1 MMNLREKALKGVFWS
16 AVEKWGYQFVAI
28 LVFFLLARLLSP
40 EDFGLV
46 ALASVFI
53 SFTEIFLDQGFA
65 QAIIQRKDLEAEHL
79 DTAFWFS
86 IGVGVFLTTIV
97 LLFTAPIAQ
106 FFRAPQLV
114 SVIRWLSVSF
124 MFRALCSVQEALLRR
139 NLDFKAISMRT
150 LVGTTLGGI
159 VGIGMALMNFGVWSL
174 VAKELTFFITAC
186 ILLWRISPWRPS
198 LKFSQ
203 KHFKDL
209 FLFGINILGLRLLS
223 FFNLRGINLLI
234 GYFLGTT
241 ALGYFTLANRI
252 LSIVIEIISSTTSQV
267 TMSAFARLQDNLD
280 YLRKAFLKVTR
291 LIGFVSFPIFFML
304 SVLAQEVVM
313 ITFGSKWIG
322 SVPIIQ
328 FLAFYGLIQSVSLF
342 NGNLISAI
350 GKPSWDLA
358 IRCIDTIFSLLLVL
372 IIFKEGIVAVSA
384 VYAIQAYLIFPL
396 QLIAV
401 RKLIGIRI
409 WDYLCQYKGSLA
421 GALLATILTILIKT
435 LWGAT
440 LPSLYLLVL
449 SLSLAVVS
457 YFSMVLLC
465 DRKILIESRTL
476 IQECMPIAKR

>member
-1 MMNLREKALKGVFWS
+1 MNLRDKALKGVFWS

-86 IGVGVFLTTIV
+86 IGIGIILTAIVFL
-97 LLFTAPIAQ
+97 FTEPISQ
-106 FFRAPQLV
+106 FFKTPQLV
-114 SVIRWLSVSF
+114 LIIRWLSVSF
-124 MFRALCSVQEALLRR
+124 IFRALCSVQEALLRR
-139 NLDFKAISMRT
+139 SLDFKAISMRT
-150 LVGTTLGGI
+150 LLSTVLGGI
-159 VGIGMALMNFGVWSL
+159 VGISMAFMNFGVWSL

-186 ILLWRISPWRPS
+186 ILLWRLSPWRPR

-203 KHFKDL
+203 KHFQDL

-252 LSIVIEIISSTTSQV
+252 LSIVIEVISSTTSQV
-267 TMSAFARLQDNLD
+267 TMSAFARLQDNFD

-291 LIGFVSFPIFFML
+291 LIGFVSFPIFFL
-304 SVLAQEVVM
+304 LAVLAHEVVM
-313 ITFGSKWIG
+313 LTFGSKWIG

-328 FLAFYGLIQSVSLF
+328 CLAFYGLIQSVSLF
-342 NGNLISAI
+342 NGNLISAM
-350 GKPSWDLA
+350 GKPSWDLG
-358 IRCIDTIFSLLLVL
+358 IRLIDTILSILLVL
-372 IIFKEGIVAVSA
+372 VVFKAGIIAVSV
-384 VYAIQAYLIFPL
+384 VYSMQAYILFPF

-401 RKLIGIRI
+401 KKLIRI
-409 WDYLCQYKGSLA
+409 KIQDYLCQYKGPLA
-421 GALLATILTILIKT
+421 GAVLATIVAMLVKM
-435 LWGAT
+435 LWGT
-440 LPSLYLLVL
+440 TFPSIYLLIL
-449 SLSLAVVS
+449 SLLLSAVT
-457 YFSMVLLC
+457 YFSTVLLC
-465 DRKILIESRTL
+465 DRNILIESRLL
-476 IQECMPIAKR
+476 IQECIPIAKR

>member
-1 MMNLREKALKGVFWS
+1 MNLREKALKGVFWS
-16 AVEKWGYQFVAI
+16 AVEKWGYQIVAI

-65 QAIIQRKDLEAEHL
+65 QAIIQRQHLEAEHL

-86 IGVGVFLTTIV
+86 IGIGILLTAIVFL
-97 LLFTAPIAQ
+97 FTEPIAQ
-106 FFRAPQLV
+106 FFKSPQLV
-114 SVIRWLSVSF
+114 SIIRWLSVSF
-124 MFRALCSVQEALLRR
+124 IFRALCSVQEALLRR

-150 LVGTTLGGI
+150 LLSTVLGGV
-159 VGIGMALMNFGVWSL
+159 VGIVMALMNFGVWSL
-174 VAKELTFFITAC
+174 IGKELTFFITAC

-203 KHFKDL
+203 KHFNDL

-223 FFNLRGINLLI
+223 FFNLRGINLVI

-291 LIGFVSFPIFFML
+291 LIGFVSFPIFFIL
-304 SVLAQEVVM
+304 SVLAHEVVM
-313 ITFGSKWIG
+313 VTFGSKWIE

-342 NGNLISAI
+342 NGNLMSAI

-358 IRCIDTIFSLLLVL
+358 IRCVDTIFSILLVL
-372 IIFKEGIVAVSA
+372 TVFKEGIVAVSM
-384 VYAIQAYLIFPL
+384 VYTIQAYLLFPL

-401 RKLIGIRI
+401 RKLIGMRIR
-409 WDYLCQYKGSLA
+409 DYLYQYRGPIA
-421 GALLATILTILIKT
+421 GALLATTVAMLVKI
-435 LWGAT
+435 LWGTT
-440 LPSLYLLVL
+440 LPSISVLVL
-449 SLSLAVVS
+449 SLLLSMVA
-457 YFSMVLLC
+457 YFSMILLC
-465 DRKILIESRTL
+465 DREILIESRML
-476 IQECMPIAKR
+476 IQDCIPLAKR